1 MYQGYSNVYDA
12 MFTFFRNGNSQISK
26 IMKLEIDDNI
36 VSPFVTKLTSLRTML
51 EDITFAL
58 QLAFFVSLVIA
69 IIVSIACIIN
79 LLIDFKT

>member
-1 MYQGYSNVYDA
+1 MYDA

-69 IIVSIACIIN
+69 IVVSIACIIN